1 MITKEQYEKVKDIWL
16 RKSLYP
22 KEVDAMF
29 DLFEEVEFFSA
40 GCRSCSSNLTFVQDR
55 LTPKIQEY
63 LDKVKEEEAAAQAKE
78 DIKKELEKDK
88 PAAKKTTNKK

>member
-1 MITKEQYEKVKDIWL
+1 MITKEQYESIKDIWL

-63 LDKVKEEEAAAQAKE
+63 LDKEEAAAQAKA
-78 DIKKELEKDK
+78 DIQKEKEKEASK
-88 PAAKKTTNKK
+88 KKTTNKK